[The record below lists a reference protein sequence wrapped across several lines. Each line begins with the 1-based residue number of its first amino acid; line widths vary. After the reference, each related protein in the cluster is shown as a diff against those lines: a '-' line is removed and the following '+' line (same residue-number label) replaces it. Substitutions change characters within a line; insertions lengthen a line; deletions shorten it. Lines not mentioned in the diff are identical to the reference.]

1 MLQRILLHV
10 DSSSMSL
17 IISLPYNSSI
27 MLQFSISL
35 VPENQL
41 TLFFM
46 SSSQVSLLEKKFRP
60 RMERETSRKAR
71 ATYGQSLLGVHQN
84 LGSENSSLVSIQIH
98 FWYTVNAELPGMVAQ
113 HVIIL
118 ALGRQRQANFCV
130 LGQAGLQSEFLDSQG
145 YTEKPCLEKPRNK

>member
-84 LGSENSSLVSIQIH
+84 LGSENSDLVSTQIH
-98 FWYTVNAELPGMVAQ
+98 FFG
-113 HVIIL
+113 
-118 ALGRQRQANFCV
+118 AL
-130 LGQAGLQSEFLDSQG
+130 
-145 YTEKPCLEKPRNK
+145 